1 MKTLLSTTAVNEHI
15 PSYEQIFLV
24 PTMGA
29 LHAGHFELIKR
40 AKELAT
46 EHGQNAKVV
55 VSIFVNP
62 IQFDRVSDL
71 DSYPQPIESDL
82 EHCEKLGVDYVFTP
96 DSKDLYPADHSIK
109 ISETSLSSLLCGATR
124 PGHFDGVCTVIAKLF
139 NIFRPVAAI
148 FGEKDYQQLA
158 IIRRLVRDLDFRT
171 EVIGHP
177 TVRES
182 SGLAMSSRN
191 LRLSEESAS
200 QAPAIRSA
208 MLEAQQLFEK
218 GINSADRLLAR
229 VRLHLDKNAP
239 ISKIDYLECV
249 CAETL
254 EVIKEL
260 DKPAVIALA
269 SFFGEVRLIDNIILT
284 SPKS

>member
-1 MKTLLSTTAVNEHI
+1 
-15 PSYEQIFLV
+15 
-24 PTMGA
+24 
-29 LHAGHFELIKR
+29 
-40 AKELAT
+40 
-46 EHGQNAKVV
+46 
-55 VSIFVNP
+55 
-62 IQFDRVSDL
+62 
-71 DSYPQPIESDL
+71 
-82 EHCEKLGVDYVFTP
+82 
-96 DSKDLYPADHSIK
+96 
-109 ISETSLSSLLCGATR
+109 
-124 PGHFDGVCTVIAKLF
+124 
-139 NIFRPVAAI
+139 
-148 FGEKDYQQLA
+148 
-158 IIRRLVRDLDFRT
+158 
-171 EVIGHP
+171 
-177 TVRES
+177 
-182 SGLAMSSRN
+182 MSSRN